1 MLPSTGNGLSSSS
14 DDSQGGGT
22 SGSLIFLYIVLSV
35 MGSAAVLV
43 AVKKVKGRNMIEKQV
58 AVNTDLDLKDDQTAI
73 AVEDKEIV

>member
-1 MLPSTGNGLSSSS
+1 
-14 DDSQGGGT
+14 
-22 SGSLIFLYIVLSV
+22 

-58 AVNTDLDLKDDQTAI
+58 AVNTDLDLKDDQAAI